1 MGTIA
6 KRANYG
12 GLKERQRIR
21 GIRWEDH
28 TSRTRFNQL
37 IDKVLMFVKILQ
49 SQKIL
54 GKVIVSKA

>member
-1 MGTIA
+1 MGTTA
-6 KRANYG
+6 KRANCG

-28 TSRTRFNQL
+28 SSKRRFNRF
-37 IDKVLMFVKILQ
+37 IDDVITFVKILQ

-54 GKVIVSKA
+54 GKGHSW

>member
-37 IDKVLMFVKILQ
+37 IDN
-49 SQKIL
+49 
-54 GKVIVSKA
+54 VITL

>member
-1 MGTIA
+1 MGTTA

-12 GLKERQRIR
+12 RLKERQRIR

-28 TSRTRFNQL
+28 SSRRRFNRFVDNV
-37 IDKVLMFVKILQ
+37 ITFVKILQ

-54 GKVIVSKA
+54 GKGHTW